1 MSLDSENLAA
11 AHTRVTH
18 WAVTADEVGYHCD
31 TCRGRTFCDTGLTS
45 YTYFGLISRASKALA
60 TRISGVGRTSF
71 AKHFLF
77 SRKGSHAPTHP
88 KSHHCP
94 VHTVY
99 CFALPCSGC
108 VVLSCL
114 VASCHVFVMFRF
126 ALAGVCYFS
135 FGVESACK
143 YQDSHVDVRHAS
155 LERPPGKR
163 KFNGLSTKPCRVA
176 RHPHSYLQW
185 NARLTDRRKIGT

>member
-1 MSLDSENLAA
+1 MSLDSENLAT
-11 AHTRVTH
+11 AHTHVTH
-18 WAVTADEVGYHCD
+18 WAVTADEVGYHCN

-45 YTYFGLISRASKALA
+45 YMYFGLISGASKALA

-94 VHTVY
+94 VPLCIVLL
-99 CFALPCSGC
+99 CLA
-108 VVLSCL
+108 VVALSCL
-114 VASCHVFVMFRF
+114 VSSRLVMFLF
-126 ALAGVCYFS
+126 CFGLCWLEFFFS

-163 KFNGLSTKPCRVA
+163 KFNGRSTKPCRVA
-176 RHPHSYLQW
+176 RHPHSCLQW
-185 NARLTDRRKIGT
+185 NERLTDRRKIGT